1 MKLTKE
7 ERKYLKEEADPLKR
21 RAFKGHKIFELTL
34 NPVEGD
40 PTKVEGSLEGGFV
53 VTNSKGEKH
62 EVSLISE
69 YEGTCDCKDYLINL
83 RRKGNCKHVYASMEL
98 NEYQQQRPPESE
110 ESIELNSIE
119 LI

>member
-7 ERKYLKEEADPLKR
+7 ERRYLKEEADPLKR

-69 YEGTCDCKDYLINL
+69 YEGMCDCKDYLINL
-83 RRKGNCKHVYASMEL
+83 RQKGNCKHIYASMEL
-98 NEYQQQRPPESE
+98 HEAAQMPRESE